1 MLRCISNRQPVCKLR
16 YARARGNQSATSNA
30 YEQLLGCFAGIIKGI
45 LIINC
50 IFTEYSAINKIYKSL
65 DIIPAKHPNNCL
77 YAFEVAD
84 WLPLAR
90 AYLSLQTGCLL
101 LMRLNISVS
110 VFVSVYVSVY
120 ASAYDLYLYLYL

>member
-1 MLRCISNRQPVCKLR
+1 MIGHFW
-16 YARARGNQSATSNA
+16 ARGPRICSFYYTKTPQ
-30 YEQLLGCFAGIIKGI
+30 K
-45 LIINC
+45 
-50 IFTEYSAINKIYKSL
+50 
-65 DIIPAKHPNNCL
+65 IIPAKHPNNCL

-110 VFVSVYVSVY
+110 VFVSVYVSVQV
-120 ASAYDLYLYLYL
+120 SVYDLYLYLYL

>member
-1 MLRCISNRQPVCKLR
+1 MNSPRCAQIPQIDLPNCPKVPQSISNCSK
-16 YARARGNQSATSNA
+16 
-30 YEQLLGCFAGIIKGI
+30 
-45 LIINC
+45 
-50 IFTEYSAINKIYKSL
+50 
-65 DIIPAKHPNNCL
+65 IIPAKHPNNCL

-101 LMRLNISVS
+101 LVRLNISVS

-120 ASAYDLYLYLYL
+120 VSAYDLYL

>member
-1 MLRCISNRQPVCKLR
+1 M
-16 YARARGNQSATSNA
+16 A
-30 YEQLLGCFAGIIKGI
+30 LLVGLMRDWKKN
-45 LIINC
+45 L
-50 IFTEYSAINKIYKSL
+50 
-65 DIIPAKHPNNCL
+65 IIPARHPNNCL

-110 VFVSVYVSVY
+110 VFVPVYVSVY
-120 ASAYDLYLYLYL
+120 ASAYDMYLNLYLYLYLYL